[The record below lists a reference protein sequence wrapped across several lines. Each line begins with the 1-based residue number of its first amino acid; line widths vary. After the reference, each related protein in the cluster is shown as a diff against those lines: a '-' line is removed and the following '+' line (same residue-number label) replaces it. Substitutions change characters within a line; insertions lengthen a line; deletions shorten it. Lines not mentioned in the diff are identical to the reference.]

1 MKMISRRSLRTAQS
15 GVMLLEALIGI
26 LIFSL
31 GILAMVGLQGMSIK
45 LATDS
50 RDRAEASNLASQL
63 VGDMWLHRTTLASY
77 QYSGSGSA
85 PAALATWITQVNN
98 SLPDSATYPPIVDVS
113 AASAATW
120 QLAPV
125 PATSI
130 GTQTT
135 VTLRW
140 RNPTEPTVHQFV
152 MSAYIN

>member
-1 MKMISRRSLRTAQS
+1 MKPTSRRSLRNAQS

-31 GILAMVGLQGMSIK
+31 GILALVGMQAMGIK

-50 RDRAEASNLASQL
+50 RDRAEAATLASQL

-77 QYSGSGSA
+77 QYAGSGTA
-85 PAALATWITQVNN
+85 PAALTTWIAQVDAT
-98 SLPDSATYPPIVDVS
+98 LPNAATFPPIVDVS
-113 AASAATW
+113 AATW
-120 QLAPV
+120 VTAPASSV
-125 PATSI
+125 

-140 RNPTEPTVHQFV
+140 KNPTDTTVHQFV

>member
-1 MKMISRRSLRTAQS
+1 MKKIARQSFRNGQS

-31 GILAMVGLQGMSIK
+31 GILAMVGMQSVAIR

-50 RDRAEASNLASQL
+50 RDRAEASNLANQL
-63 VGDMWLHRTTLASY
+63 IGQMWVNRAALASY

-85 PAALATWITQVNN
+85 PAALTSWITQVNAA
-98 SLPDSATYPPIVDVS
+98 LPNATASPPIVTVG
-113 AASAATW
+113 ASPLGAS
-120 QLAPV
+120 V
-125 PATSI
+125 

-140 RNPTEPTVHQFV
+140 SSTTDPTVHQYV
-152 MSAYIN
+152 MTAYIN